1 MFSTVRAR
9 ANSCCGCNKAAGLQI
24 THKATG
30 QKSSAELT
38 LLLYG
43 WDGNDTSFVTI
54 TQRLPLAG
62 VGRVTVA
69 GQSARFVSRA
79 ATFLTP
85 RTTPRATPPRSA
97 RLKRQNTTATGMSM
111 DDMASVSSMPV
122 LHHPN
127 HAQ

>member
-1 MFSTVRAR
+1 MPSSFTML
-9 ANSCCGCNKAAGLQI
+9 CCLRNLVGGMQI
-24 THKATG
+24 THKVTG

-43 WDGNDTSFVTI
+43 WDGVDTSFVTI

-62 VGRVTVA
+62 AGRVTVA

-85 RTTPRATPPRSA
+85 RATPRGTPPRSA
-97 RLKRQNTTATGMSM
+97 RVRRQNTNATGMSM
-111 DDMASVSSMPV
+111 DDMASMSSMPST
-122 LHHPN
+122 HPN
-127 HAQ
+127 HVQ